1 MRRVLSVDV
10 PARGRVRFEPCGPR
24 QMTTSDKH
32 KKVLFIAPVVAG
44 LIAGAV
50 LGLRWL
56 RPSEFRLD
64 VLPPGSASSD
74 FHLIDFDGHPRSL
87 ADYRGQVVVI
97 FFGYVHCPDACPA
110 ELFKL
115 AQVMKRL
122 GPASAHVQ
130 VLLITLDPQRDTLP
144 ILKGYVTYFDPRFV
158 GLSGTEAQIDEA
170 AASFYVAHANVPVD
184 GDYSAIDHSTATYV
198 LDALGRR
205 RLIGSMSTS
214 IDDFAHDIERLTH

>member
-1 MRRVLSVDV
+1 
-10 PARGRVRFEPCGPR
+10 
-24 QMTTSDKH
+24 MTTADRH
-32 KKVLFIAPVVAG
+32 QKVLFLALGVAA
-44 LIAGAV
+44 LIAGAS
-50 LGLRWL
+50 LGLHWL

-64 VLPPGSASSD
+64 VVPPGPVSSD
-74 FHLIDFDGHPRSL
+74 FHLVDFDGHPRSL

-115 AQVMKRL
+115 AQVMKQL

-130 VLLITLDPQRDTLP
+130 VLIITLDPQRDTLP
-144 ILKGYVTYFDPRFV
+144 ILKSYVTEFDPRFV
-158 GLSGTEAQIDEA
+158 GLSGTEAQIDKA
-170 AASFYVAHANVPVD
+170 AASFYVAHAKVELAN
-184 GDYSAIDHSTATYV
+184 DYAAIDHSTATYV

-214 IDDFAHDIERLTH
+214 IDDFAHDIEILAH

>member
-1 MRRVLSVDV
+1 
-10 PARGRVRFEPCGPR
+10 
-24 QMTTSDKH
+24 MTTAGRH
-32 KKVLFIAPVVAG
+32 QKVLFLALGVAG
-44 LIAGAV
+44 LIAGAL
-50 LGLRWL
+50 LGLHWL

-64 VLPPGSASSD
+64 VLPPRPVSSD
-74 FHLIDFDGHPRSL
+74 FHLVDFDGHPRSL

-115 AQVMKRL
+115 AQVMKQL

-130 VLLITLDPQRDTLP
+130 VLLITLDPKRDTLP
-144 ILKGYVTYFDPRFV
+144 ILKSYVTEFDPRFV

-170 AASFYVAHANVPVD
+170 AASFYVAHAKVELAD
-184 GDYSAIDHSTATYV
+184 DYAAIDHSTETYV

-205 RLIGSMSTS
+205 RLVGSMSTS
-214 IDDFAHDIERLTH
+214 IDDFAHDIEILTH

>member
-1 MRRVLSVDV
+1 
-10 PARGRVRFEPCGPR
+10 
-24 QMTTSDKH
+24 MTTTDRRQ
-32 KKVLFIAPVVAG
+32 KVLFLALGVAG
-44 LIAGAV
+44 LITGTL
-50 LGLRWL
+50 LGLHWL

-64 VLPPGSASSD
+64 VLPPGPVSSD
-74 FHLIDFDGHPRSL
+74 FHLVDFDGHPRSL

-115 AQVMKRL
+115 AQVMKQL

-144 ILKGYVTYFDPRFV
+144 ILKSYVTEFDPRFV
-158 GLSGTEAQIDEA
+158 GLSGTEAEIDEA
-170 AASFYVAHANVPVD
+170 AASFYVAHAKIELAD
-184 GDYSAIDHSTATYV
+184 DYAAIDHSTATYV

-214 IDDFAHDIERLTH
+214 IDDFVHDIEILAH

>member
-1 MRRVLSVDV
+1 MISI
-10 PARGRVRFEPCGPR
+10 
-24 QMTTSDKH
+24 DKH
-32 KKVLFIAPVVAG
+32 KRELFLLLGVVG
-44 LIAGAV
+44 LIAGGL
-50 LGLRWL
+50 LGLHWL

-64 VLPPGSASSD
+64 VLPPGPASSD
-74 FHLIDFDGHPRSL
+74 FHLVDFDGHPRSL

-144 ILKGYVTYFDPRFV
+144 ILKSYVTDFDPRFV
-158 GLSGTEAQIDEA
+158 GLSGTEAQIDQA
-170 AASFYVAHANVPVD
+170 AASFYVAHAKVELAN
-184 GDYSAIDHSTATYV
+184 DYAAIDHSTATYV
-198 LDALGRR
+198 LDAQGRR

-214 IDDFAHDIERLTH
+214 IDEFAHDIEILTH

>member
-1 MRRVLSVDV
+1 
-10 PARGRVRFEPCGPR
+10 
-24 QMTTSDKH
+24 MTTAHRRQKM
-32 KKVLFIAPVVAG
+32 LFVALGVAG
-44 LIAGAV
+44 LIAGAL

-64 VLPPGSASSD
+64 ALPPGPSSSD
-74 FHLIDFDGHPRSL
+74 FRLVDFDGHPRSL

-122 GPASAHVQ
+122 GPATARVR
-130 VLLITLDPQRDTLP
+130 VLLITLDPQRDTPQL
-144 ILKGYVTYFDPRFV
+144 LKNYVTAFDPRFV
-158 GLSGTEAQIDEA
+158 GLSGTPAQIDQA
-170 AASFYVAHANVPVD
+170 AASFYVAYAKAPID
-184 GDYSAIDHSTATYV
+184 GDYGAIDHSTATYV
-198 LDALGRR
+198 LDPQGRR

-214 IDDFAHDIERLTH
+214 IDDFAHDIEILTH

>member
-1 MRRVLSVDV
+1 
-10 PARGRVRFEPCGPR
+10 
-24 QMTTSDKH
+24 MTTTHRRQRPKAS
-32 KKVLFIAPVVAG
+32 LLALGAAGLVAG
-44 LIAGAV
+44 ALIA
-50 LGLRWL
+50 LFWP
-56 RPSEFRLD
+56 RPSEFRLT
-64 VLPPGSASSD
+64 VLPPGPVSPD
-74 FHLIDFDGHPRSL
+74 FRLVDFDGQPRSL

-130 VLLITLDPQRDTLP
+130 VLLITLDPQRDKLP
-144 ILKGYVTYFDPRFV
+144 ILKSYVTDFDPRFV

-170 AASFYVAHANVPVD
+170 AASFYVAHAKVELAN
-184 GDYSAIDHSTATYV
+184 DYAAIDHSTATYV
-198 LDALGRR
+198 LDGLGRR

-214 IDDFAHDIERLTH
+214 IDDFAHDIEILTH

>member
-1 MRRVLSVDV
+1 
-10 PARGRVRFEPCGPR
+10 
-24 QMTTSDKH
+24 MTTIDRH
-32 KKVLFIAPVVAG
+32 QKVLFLALGVAG
-44 LIAGAV
+44 LIAGV
-50 LGLRWL
+50 LLGSRWL
-56 RPSEFRLD
+56 HPSEFRLD
-64 VLPPGSASSD
+64 ALPPGPASSD
-74 FHLIDFDGHPRSL
+74 FRLVDFDGHPRSL

-144 ILKGYVTYFDPRFV
+144 ILKSYVTDFDPRFV
-158 GLSGTEAQIDEA
+158 GLSGTAAQIDEA
-170 AASFYVAHANVPVD
+170 AASFYVAHAKVELAN
-184 GDYSAIDHSTATYV
+184 DYAAIDHSTATYV
-198 LDALGRR
+198 LDAQGHR

-214 IDDFAHDIERLTH
+214 IDDFAHDIEILTH

>member
-1 MRRVLSVDV
+1 VT
-10 PARGRVRFEPCGPR
+10 A
-24 QMTTSDKH
+24 TDKH
-32 KKVLFIAPVVAG
+32 KKMLLLALGVAG
-44 LIAGAV
+44 LIAGAL
-50 LGLRWL
+50 LGLHWL

-64 VLPPGSASSD
+64 ALPPSPASSD
-74 FHLIDFDGHPRSL
+74 FHLVDFDGHPRSL

-130 VLLITLDPQRDTLP
+130 VLLITLDPRRDTLP
-144 ILKGYVTYFDPRFV
+144 ILKSYVTDFDPRFM
-158 GLSGTEAQIDEA
+158 GLSGTEAQVDEA
-170 AASFYVAHANVPVD
+170 AASFYVAHAKLELAN
-184 GDYSAIDHSTATYV
+184 DYAAIDHSTATYV

-214 IDDFAHDIERLTH
+214 IDDFAHDIEILTH

>member
-1 MRRVLSVDV
+1 
-10 PARGRVRFEPCGPR
+10 
-24 QMTTSDKH
+24 MTAIDKH
-32 KKVLFIAPVVAG
+32 KKVLLLVVGAVG
-44 LIAGAV
+44 LIAGGL
-50 LGLRWL
+50 LGFRML

-64 VLPPGSASSD
+64 VVPPGAASSD
-74 FHLIDFDGHPRSL
+74 FHLVDFDGHPRSL

-122 GPASAHVQ
+122 GPASPHVQ

-144 ILKGYVTYFDPRFV
+144 ILKSYVTGFDPRFV
-158 GLSGTEAQIDEA
+158 GLSGTGAQIDEA
-170 AASFYVAHANVPVD
+170 AASFYVAHAKVELAN
-184 GDYSAIDHSTATYV
+184 DYAAIDHSTATYV
-198 LDALGRR
+198 LDAGGRR

-214 IDDFAHDIERLTH
+214 IDDFAHDIEILIE

>member
-1 MRRVLSVDV
+1 
-10 PARGRVRFEPCGPR
+10 
-24 QMTTSDKH
+24 MTAPDKRI
-32 KKVLFIAPVVAG
+32 KVLFLMLGVAG
-44 LIAGAV
+44 LIVGAL
-50 LGLRWL
+50 LGLHWL
-56 RPSEFRLD
+56 RPSEFRLE
-64 VLPPGSASSD
+64 VLPAGAASSD
-74 FHLIDFDGHPRSL
+74 FRLVDFDGHPRSL

-130 VLLITLDPQRDTLP
+130 VLLITLDPQRDKLP
-144 ILKGYVTYFDPRFV
+144 ILKSYVTDFDPRFV

-170 AASFYVAHANVPVD
+170 AASFYVAHAKVELAN
-184 GDYSAIDHSTATYV
+184 DYAAIDHSTATYV
-198 LDALGRR
+198 LDGLGRR

-214 IDDFAHDIERLTH
+214 IDDFAHDIEILTH